1 MTTSRILLAIALL
14 TALAACEIGGGETR
28 TGAAAACFPVA
39 AACAQNSDCCSYG
52 CLSGVCVANPAE
64 GGACRTTSDGASP
77 RLCKSGACTA
87 AAAGTCRDTADVCTS
102 YLQCCSG
109 NCEAGWCT
117 QNHAPLADAGPA
129 DVPDAPYT
137 KLYTLRSASTDPDGD
152 PLSYGWSFVSVP
164 PGSTA
169 AISGPALSTATFTP
183 DLVGTYQVKLV
194 VTDGP
199 TG

>member
-52 CLSGVCVANPAE
+52 CLSGICVANPAE
-64 GGACRTTSDGASP
+64 GGACRTTDDCASP

-87 AAAGTCRDTADVCTS
+87 AAAATCRDTADVCTS

-109 NCEAGWCT
+109 NCEGAACT
-117 QNHAPLADAGPA
+117 QNHAPLARGRPGKSN
-129 DVPDAPYT
+129 P
-137 KLYTLRSASTDPDGD
+137 RC
-152 PLSYGWSFVSVP
+152 VSDTNRTRTSHP
-164 PGSTA
+164 PENSPEMSVRERRRHA
-169 AISGPALSTATFTP
+169 
-183 DLVGTYQVKLV
+183 
-194 VTDGP
+194 
-199 TG
+199 